1 MDIPIADVM
10 IHIDEALSKDA
21 LGKIADAVRENNCVV
36 SAGVPAGKMH
46 MMLVAYNPQCT
57 SSMDILTQVQKQGV
71 HAELVGM

>member
-10 IHIDEALSKDA
+10 IHIDEALSRDGLSKV
-21 LGKIADAVRENNCVV
+21 ADAVRENKCVV

-46 MMLVAYNPQCT
+46 LMLVAYNPQCT
-57 SSMDILTQVQKQGV
+57 SSRDILMQVQNQGL

>member
-10 IHIDEALSKDA
+10 VHIDEALSKDA
-21 LGKIADAVRENNCVV
+21 LARIADAVRENNCVV

-57 SSMDILTQVQKQGV
+57 TSTDILAQVQKQGV